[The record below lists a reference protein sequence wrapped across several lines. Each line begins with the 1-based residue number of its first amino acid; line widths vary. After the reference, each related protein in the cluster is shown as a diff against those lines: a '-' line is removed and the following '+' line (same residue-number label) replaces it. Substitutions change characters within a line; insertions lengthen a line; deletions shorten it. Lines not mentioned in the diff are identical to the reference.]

1 MSIKSVQ
8 SPAFKAYVPVT
19 YYIKDNETGE
29 YDRVTRPEIMK
40 KCQSFVIRNLNGTAK
55 NMACDR
61 FVNGYSKY
69 DSDYR
74 NDKRATSYYDNENA
88 RVLMVTGKDVD
99 AVKQMAKPIG
109 IAKGEAIDRTGKSKS
124 FESRM
129 ATRDYFKQLKSFLR
143 TSCRQVHNQN
153 GENLALRVYFIPKY
167 KRDGSISKLNYDC
180 ALFTKNADSSQRV

>member
-19 YYIKDNETGE
+19 YYIKDKETGE
-29 YDRVTRPEIMK
+29 YDRVTSPEMMK

-55 NMACDR
+55 NMACER
-61 FVNGYSKY
+61 FVNGYSKQ

-74 NDKRATSYYDNENA
+74 NDKRASSYYDYDRA

-109 IAKGEAIDRTGKSKS
+109 IAKGEAVDKTGKAKS
-124 FESRM
+124 FESRL
-129 ATRDYFKQLKSFLR
+129 ASRDYFKQLKSFLR
-143 TSCRQVHNQN
+143 TSCKQVHNKN
-153 GENLALRVYFIPKY
+153 GENLALRVYFDPKL
-167 KRDGSISKLNYDC
+167 KRDGTIAKLNYDC
-180 ALFTKNADSSQRV
+180 ALFVKNDESSQPV